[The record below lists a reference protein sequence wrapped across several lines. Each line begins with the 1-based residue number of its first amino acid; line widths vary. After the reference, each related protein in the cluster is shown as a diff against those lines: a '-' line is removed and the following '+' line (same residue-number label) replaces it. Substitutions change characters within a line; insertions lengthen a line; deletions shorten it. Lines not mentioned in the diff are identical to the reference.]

1 MKKKC
6 YACLE
11 KLPFRKKKTLNDLL
25 GFTMLLRTVD
35 TEKWEIAI
43 TEMLRNDPDSAKS
56 TSPTMNYF
64 SFPCTLV
71 QL

>member
-1 MKKKC
+1 
-6 YACLE
+6 
-11 KLPFRKKKTLNDLL
+11 
-25 GFTMLLRTVD
+25 MLLRTVD

-64 SFPCTLV
+64 SFPWTLV